1 MAISNCNELN
11 TGQKNISV
19 IFREIIGVVEV
30 AHFNSPSLMVLTSF
44 ISQTPV
50 AQSGGQTK

>member
-30 AHFNSPSLMVLTSF
+30 AHFNSPSFMVLTSF